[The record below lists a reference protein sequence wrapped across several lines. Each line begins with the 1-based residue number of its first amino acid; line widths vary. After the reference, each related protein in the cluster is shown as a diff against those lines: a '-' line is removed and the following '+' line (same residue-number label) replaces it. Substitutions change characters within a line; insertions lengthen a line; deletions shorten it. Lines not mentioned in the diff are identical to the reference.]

1 MFFNPIL
8 KYQETV
14 RKITLTKK
22 TYKTLRL
29 SLALTHK
36 NIYTYTYTYIYI
48 YIKVSS
54 LRDRSC
60 RSVEGALKRSEQ
72 VLVCVLEREKH
83 FWEENKK
90 KKASMG

>member
-1 MFFNPIL
+1 
-8 KYQETV
+8 
-14 RKITLTKK
+14 
-22 TYKTLRL
+22 
-29 SLALTHK
+29 
-36 NIYTYTYTYIYI
+36 
-48 YIKVSS
+48 